1 MVNVKVDRITLPVL
15 VNVPARDYVVYLP
28 ASGQR
33 RAAIGAMASVL
44 HADLF
49 ALGFGEFHPSM
60 CLISKSPYST

>member
-33 RAAIGAMASVL
+33 SAAIGAMAV
-44 HADLF
+44 
-49 ALGFGEFHPSM
+49 GFGEDGGS
-60 CLISKSPYST
+60 L